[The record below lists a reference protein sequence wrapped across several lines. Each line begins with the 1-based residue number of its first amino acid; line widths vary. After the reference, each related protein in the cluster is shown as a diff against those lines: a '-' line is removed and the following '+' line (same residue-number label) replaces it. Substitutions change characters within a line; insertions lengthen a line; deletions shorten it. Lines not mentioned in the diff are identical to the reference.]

1 MHHVDVLI
9 VGNGVLGLSTAY
21 ALALSNSTLKIGLLG
36 PSDMRGSATAAAGAM
51 LGCFGEVTYKS
62 LDTPIA
68 RKKLEMNIQASKM
81 WGSWIQELNGH
92 IDKQFVLSINP
103 GTFVILNTNS
113 GEVDDANYTAILSA
127 LETYKE
133 PYELV
138 EPSEIFGLNP
148 LDTSRPLRSLY
159 LPNEGAINPDFLLRA
174 LRNFAEKCSNI
185 HLFDDAGKKI
195 ALSPEGEI
203 SYFET
208 EQGTIIQTK
217 RVVLAAGS
225 YSQKFIDQIPEIKN
239 RIPRLLCGV
248 GYSLLIQHNQTLS
261 PHVIRTPNRSLAC
274 GLHFVPRGM
283 NEFYVGAT
291 NNMSQIPETMAP
303 IGYTHFLLTCLQ
315 EQIHQG
321 LHTAKISGLITG
333 NRPVT
338 IDTFPLIGETSI
350 PGLWL
355 LTGTYRDGLHC
366 APLLSQYI
374 ANQILGSKTELFEN
388 PFLPER
394 SPIQIFTREEA
405 ITEATRHYMA
415 GAYEHN
421 LNLPKIGWYNMFE
434 DMLRK
439 KFEELYRDLDVDFVM
454 SPDLVLAF
462 EQDRETYIKLFKE
475 EFK

>member
-1 MHHVDVLI
+1 MHHVDVLV

-21 ALALSNSTLKIGLLG
+21 ALAQANSALKIGLLG
-36 PSDMRGSATAAAGAM
+36 PLDMRGSATAAAGAM

-68 RKKLEMNIQASKM
+68 LKKLEMNIQASKM
-81 WGSWIQELNGH
+81 WKNWIQELNKH
-92 IDKQFVLSINP
+92 IDKQFTLSINS
-103 GTFVILNTNS
+103 GTFVMLNANS
-113 GEVDDANYTAILSA
+113 GELDDKNYAAILRA

-133 PYELV
+133 PYEV
-138 EPSEIFGLNP
+138 VKPSEIFGLNP

-159 LPNEGAINPDFLLRA
+159 LPNEGEINPDQLLCA

-185 HLFDDAGKKI
+185 DLFNDAGKKI
-195 ALSPEGEI
+195 VLSSEGEI
-203 SYFET
+203 SHFET
-208 EQGTIIQTK
+208 EQGVLIQTK
-217 RVVLAAGS
+217 QVILAAGS
-225 YSQKFIDQIPEIKN
+225 YSQQFIDQIPEIKN
-239 RIPRLLCGV
+239 RIPRLLYGV
-248 GYSLLIQHNQTLS
+248 GHALLIQHNQTLS
-261 PHVIRTPNRSLAC
+261 PYVIRTPNRSFAC
-274 GLHFVPRGM
+274 GLHFVPRGD
-283 NEFYVGAT
+283 NEFYLGAT
-291 NNMSQIPETMAP
+291 NNISITAETKIP

-338 IDTFPLIGETSI
+338 IDTFPLIGKTSV

-374 ANQILGSKTELFEN
+374 ANQVLNSETELFEN

-394 SPIQIFTREEA
+394 LPIQIFTQEEA
-405 ITEATRHYMA
+405 ITEAMRHYMA

-421 LNLPKIGWYNMFE
+421 WNLPKIGWYGMFE

-462 EQDRETYIKLFKE
+462 EQDREAYIKLFRE